1 MILYSVPLHI
11 YGNMPESSLEFK
23 QLFMFK
29 GFITVLL
36 LGLIPLTPAL
46 SQTSGKTQ
54 NKVEDCYICKNGKHT
69 NKNPYVK
76 GFKYELPF
84 IAVGAG
90 LLTTGFVLQ
99 SINKTQPYTEAEL
112 SNLNRNDIN
121 PFDRPA
127 TYNYSPKAAASS
139 DIIRLG
145 VLILPVI
152 FLSTHHTRSD
162 LGSLLVM
169 GLEVGAITYGLTL
182 SIKNIANRPRPI
194 VYNPNAPVGER
205 TNSIS
210 KRSFFSGHT
219 SFTASF
225 SFFTAKVITDY
236 HTNMKTG
243 IKIAV
248 WSMAATI
255 PAITAYLRV
264 ESGKH
269 FSTDVLSG
277 YAIGAFTG
285 WIVPQL
291 HKKKKKNAN
300 YSLFPVI
307 YNGAPGLHFTYKF

>member
-1 MILYSVPLHI
+1 
-11 YGNMPESSLEFK
+11 
-23 QLFMFK
+23 MFIR
-29 GFITVLL
+29 FIVMLL
-36 LGLIPLTPAL
+36 LGLIPLTPAV

-54 NKVEDCYICKNGKHT
+54 NKVEVCAFCKNGKHI

-99 SINKTQPYTEAEL
+99 SVNKTQPYTEAEL
-112 SNLNRNDIN
+112 NNLNRDDIN

-127 TYNYSPKAAASS
+127 TYNYSPQAAATS

-152 FLSTHHTRSD
+152 FLSSHHTRSD
-162 LGSLLVM
+162 IGSLFVM

-182 SIKNIANRPRPI
+182 SIKNIANRPRPY
-194 VYNPNAPVGER
+194 VYNPDVPLGER

-210 KRSFFSGHT
+210 KKSFFSGHT

-243 IKIAV
+243 IKITV
-248 WSMAATI
+248 WSTAAII
-255 PAITAYLRV
+255 PAITAYFRV

-269 FSTDVLSG
+269 FPTDVLAG
-277 YAIGAFTG
+277 YAVGAFTG

-300 YSLFPVI
+300 YSLFPVM
-307 YNGAPGLHFTYKF
+307 YYGAPGLHFTYKF